1 MEAQERKITY
11 YETLDGK
18 KPVQKWLYS
27 LRDTMARAKLRAR
40 IDRVKLGNFGKCAPV
55 GQGIMELKLDFGP
68 GYRIYFGQMSQ
79 TLIILLCGGDKST
92 QSKDIKKA
100 KEYWADYKRRHANE

>member
-1 MEAQERKITY
+1 MEARERTVIY
-11 YETLDGK
+11 YETPDGK
-18 KPVQKWLYS
+18 KPAQAWLYS

-40 IDRVKLGNFGKCAPV
+40 IDRVKLGNFGKCDPV

-100 KEYWADYKRRHANE
+100 QEYWADYKRRHANG